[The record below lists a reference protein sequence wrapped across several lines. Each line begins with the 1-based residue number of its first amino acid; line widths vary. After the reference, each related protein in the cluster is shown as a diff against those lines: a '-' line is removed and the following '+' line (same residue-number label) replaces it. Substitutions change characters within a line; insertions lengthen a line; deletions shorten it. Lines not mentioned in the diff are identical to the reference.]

1 VSLAEYIE
9 SLKAYKGFAGDIVC
23 HRTLDP
29 VPARHASN
37 PPGFT
42 HDLSPLLEDLGISR
56 LYAHQQAAMDRI
68 LSGRHTV
75 IATPTASGKSL
86 VYNLPVVDRLLSDP
100 SATALYLF
108 PLKALARDQLGTVQD
123 LLVRARSLKPA
134 LPALK
139 AAVYDGDVSSHF
151 KAKIRRDPPQV
162 LLSNPEMLHLA
173 MLPHHHLWENFFRR
187 LAVVVVDEVHTCRGV
202 MGSHMAWVFRRLV
215 RICRHYGAD
224 PVFVFCSATIANPG
238 DLCGRLTGLPV
249 DVVDIAGAPS
259 GKKEVV
265 LMRGMEGA
273 SQTAIALIHAAMH
286 RKLRTIVYTQSRK
299 ITELIAIW
307 ASQRSRKLRDRISAY
322 RAGFLPEER
331 REIETR
337 LATGDLLCVVSTSAL
352 ELGIDIGNL
361 DLCILV
367 GYPGTIMSTW
377 QRAGRVGRDGSHSAL
392 VLIAQEDA
400 LDQYF
405 MTHPEVFFDMPPETA
420 LINPDNPVIC
430 RAHLVCA
437 AADLPLKKEEPLLTG
452 GTTLPACSGSGKADD
467 SEIKKNRADAIPQDC
482 GMIAIPAE
490 AEGGRVQAALRE
502 LENAGKLLRSAHHD
516 IWYAAQKNPHQEV
529 TLRGTGRTI
538 PIFLENTRKSLGE
551 IDRHRAFFDAH
562 DGAVYLHHGKSYVV
576 TRFDHEKN
584 SVEVIPKE
592 VKYYTRA
599 WSSKSTRIIGV
610 EDRKTVAGTRVG
622 FGRLRITEQVTG
634 YDRKLVATGRSIGM
648 VPLDLPPLEFD
659 TQGLWIQIPDEVRDR
674 IESDQMH
681 FMGGIHAMEHA
692 AIGIMP
698 LLVMT
703 DRNDLGGISIPFHD
717 QVQAAAVFVYDAV
730 PGGLGLCR
738 RAFDQAD
745 RFLSATLDTITAC
758 RCDTGC
764 PACVHSPKCGSGN
777 RPIDKHAAR
786 EILERIIFRTT
797 VSAHIRPDRI
807 PAPVLPAPGADCPAD
822 PVGEGQRCRV
832 RETQPSF
839 QAGETVCVDSW
850 QKRDPMNSGP
860 EYSGP
865 VSGPFPR
872 SGGPNPGKSLLRY
885 GVLDI
890 ETRRSAAEVGGWNR
904 ADKMGVSCAVLY
916 DSQTGEFYDYTQ
928 DQVPDLCGHLL
939 QLDRVVGF
947 NLIKFDYKVLA
958 GQCDFHFH
966 GLPTLDI
973 LVKVHEVLGYRLSL
987 DHLAQNTL
995 GAEKSA
1001 DGLMALQWW
1010 QQGEMDKI
1018 IEYCTQDVRVTRDL
1032 YRFGRDNRFL
1042 VFRNKAGHQ
1051 VRVPVSW

>member
-1 VSLAEYIE
+1 VSLAEYIQ

-29 VPARHASN
+29 VPARFAGSL
-37 PPGFT
+37 PGFT
-42 HDLSPLLEDLGISR
+42 HDLSQLLSELGITR
-56 LYAHQQAAMDRI
+56 LYSHQQAAMDRI
-68 LSGRHTV
+68 MSGSHTV

-123 LLVRARSLKPA
+123 LLVRARSLEPD
-134 LPALK
+134 LPVLR
-139 AAVYDGDVSSHF
+139 AAVYDGDVSSHH
-151 KAKIRRDPPQV
+151 KAKIRQDPPQV

-173 MLPHHHLWENFFRR
+173 MLPHHHLWEEYFRR
-187 LAVVVVDEVHTCRGV
+187 LAFVVVDEVHTYRGV
-202 MGSHMAWVFRRLV
+202 MGSNMAWVFRRLV
-215 RICRHYGAD
+215 RICRYYGAA

-238 DLCGRLTGLPV
+238 DLCRRLTGLDV
-249 DVVDIAGAPS
+249 GVVDRAGAPA
-259 GKKEVV
+259 GTKEVV
-265 LMRGMEGA
+265 LMRGMDGA
-273 SQTAIALIHAAMH
+273 ARTAIALIHAALH
-286 RKLRTIVYTQSRK
+286 RNLRTIVYTQSRK

-307 ASQRSRKLRDRISAY
+307 TSQRAKKMRDRISAY

-331 REIETR
+331 REIEIR

-392 VLIAQEDA
+392 VLIAHEDA

-405 MTHPEVFFDMPPETA
+405 MNHPDVFFDMPPETA

-430 RAHLVCA
+430 KAHLVCA
-437 AADLPLKKEEPLLTG
+437 AADLALKKGEPLLCG
-452 GTTLPACSGSGKADD
+452 DQQSLPDHSGPGKAD
-467 SEIKKNRADAIPQDC
+467 SRAAGP
-482 GMIAIPAE
+482 
-490 AEGGRVQAALRE
+490 VQKALQE
-502 LENAGKLLRSAHHD
+502 LEASGRLLRSVNNE
-516 IWYAAQKNPHQEV
+516 IWYAAQKNPHREV
-529 TLRGTGRTI
+529 SLRGTGRTI
-538 PIFLENTRKSLGE
+538 PIFLENTRQRLGE
-551 IDRHRAFFDAH
+551 IDRYRAFFDTH
-562 DGAVYLHHGKSYVV
+562 DGAVYLHQGRSYVV
-576 TRFDHEKN
+576 TRFDHEKGG
-584 SVEVIPKE
+584 VEVIPKA
-592 VKYYTRA
+592 VNYYTRA
-599 WSSKSTRIIGV
+599 RSSKSTQIMETLGSKIV
-610 EDRKTVAGTRVG
+610 KGTRVG

-648 VPLDLPPLEFD
+648 VPLDLPPLTFD
-659 TQGLWIQIPDEVRDR
+659 TRGLWIQIPDGVKDR
-674 IESDQMH
+674 IESDRMH

-717 QVQAAAVFVYDAV
+717 QIQTAAVFVYDAV

-738 RAFDQAD
+738 QAFEHAG
-745 RFLSATLDTITAC
+745 RFLDTTLETITSC
-758 RCDTGC
+758 HCDTGC

-777 RPIDKHAAR
+777 RPIDKYAALQ
-786 EILERIIFRTT
+786 ILEQILTPLPGHPE
-797 VSAHIRPDRI
+797 VPAHFQI
-807 PAPVLPAPGADCPAD
+807 
-822 PVGEGQRCRV
+822 
-832 RETQPSF
+832 RETQNSF
-839 QAGETVCVDSW
+839 VIKASQNAS
-850 QKRDPMNSGP
+850 
-860 EYSGP
+860 
-865 VSGPFPR
+865 
-872 SGGPNPGKSLLRY
+872 LRY

-904 ADKMGVSCAVLY
+904 AEKMGVSCAVLY
-916 DSQTGEFYDYTQ
+916 DSQSGQFHDYSQ
-928 DQVPDLCGHLL
+928 DQVEEMCRHLSRMDL
-939 QLDRVVGF
+939 VVGF
-947 NLIKFDYKVLA
+947 NLIRFDYKVLA
-958 GQCDFHFH
+958 GLSDFDFYR
-966 GLPTLDI
+966 LPTLDI
-973 LVKVHEVLGYRLSL
+973 LMKVHEILGYRLSL

-995 GAEKSA
+995 GAKKSA

-1042 VFRNKAGHQ
+1042 IFTNKAGHQ
-1051 VRVPVSW
+1051 VRVPVAW

>member
-29 VPARHASN
+29 VPARYARGL
-37 PPGFT
+37 PGFI
-42 HDLSPLLEDLGISR
+42 HDLSPLLDDLGIPQ
-56 LYAHQQAAMDRI
+56 LYAHQQAAMEQI

-75 IATPTASGKSL
+75 VATPTASGKSL
-86 VYNLPVVDRLLSDP
+86 VYNLPVVDRLLSDS

-123 LLVRARSLKPA
+123 LLVRTRNLKPDR
-134 LPALK
+134 PALK

-173 MLPHHHLWENFFRR
+173 MLPHHHLWETYFRR
-187 LAVVVVDEVHTCRGV
+187 LAFVVVDEVHTYRGV

-238 DLCGRLTGLPV
+238 DLCSRLTGLPV
-249 DVVDIAGAPS
+249 DVVDRAGAPS

-299 ITELIAIW
+299 ITELIALW
-307 ASQRSRKLRDRISAY
+307 ASRRSKKLRDRISAY

-392 VLIAQEDA
+392 VLIAHEDA

-405 MTHPEVFFDMPPETA
+405 MTHPDVFFDMPPETA

-430 RAHLVCA
+430 KAHLVCA
-437 AADLPLKKEEPLLTG
+437 AADLTLKKGEPMLAG
-452 GTTLPACSGSGKADD
+452 DTTLPDRSGPGGAYGTQM
-467 SEIKKNRADAIPQDC
+467 EENQTGGITRNRCMLEA
-482 GMIAIPAE
+482 PAA
-490 AEGGRVQAALRE
+490 AEGGTIQAALWE
-502 LENAGKLLRSAHHD
+502 LEQSGKLLRSAHHD
-516 IWYAAQKNPHQEV
+516 IWYAAKKNPHQEV
-529 TLRGTGRTI
+529 SLRGTGRTL

-551 IDRHRAFFDAH
+551 IDRHRAFFDTH
-562 DGAVYLHHGKSYVV
+562 DGAVYLHHGRSFVV
-576 TRFDHEKN
+576 TRFDHEKG
-584 SVEVIPKE
+584 SVEVMPKE
-592 VKYYTRA
+592 VNYYTKA

-610 EDRKTVAGTRVG
+610 EDQKTVAGTRMG

-648 VPLDLPPLEFD
+648 VPLDLPPLAFE

-717 QVQAAAVFVYDAV
+717 QVQSAAVFVYDAV

-745 RFLSATLDTITAC
+745 RFLRATLETITAC
-758 RCDTGC
+758 HCDTGC
-764 PACVHSPKCGSGN
+764 PSCVHSPKCGSGN

-786 EILERIIFRTT
+786 EILEQI
-797 VSAHIRPDRI
+797 
-807 PAPVLPAPGADCPAD
+807 L
-822 PVGEGQRCRV
+822 
-832 RETQPSF
+832 
-839 QAGETVCVDSW
+839 
-850 QKRDPMNSGP
+850 SGP
-860 EYSGP
+860 AGLSPSGIP
-865 VSGPFPR
+865 EPPEIQVQETHRPFSAGRLTSRPFP
-872 SGGPNPGKSLLRY
+872 NPLPEKSLTEAVSLRY

-904 ADKMGVSCAVLY
+904 AEKMGVSCAVLY
-916 DSQTGEFYDYTQ
+916 DSQSGKFHDYTQ
-928 DQVPDLCGHLL
+928 DQVPALCDHLV

-958 GQCDFHFH
+958 GIHEFDFH

-973 LVKVHEVLGYRLSL
+973 LVKIHEILGYRLSL

-995 GAEKSA
+995 GTEKSA
-1001 DGLMALQWW
+1001 DGLMALKWW

-1018 IEYCTQDVRVTRDL
+1018 IDYCTQDVRVTRDL